1 VLRLYNSEPSGNC
14 YKVRLMLAHLGR
26 EYETIEVDVV
36 RNVRP
41 EELSRENPLNK
52 VPLLVLE
59 DGTPLP
65 ESNAILWHLAQGT
78 GYLPEK
84 PADVTQVLRWMFFE
98 QNVHES
104 TIAVNRFLIAFSG
117 KAEQFAEA
125 IAFNHRKGVQ
135 ALEAMER
142 HLESRTFFVGERFSI
157 ADIALYGYT
166 HVAPEGNFD
175 LEPFSAIRA
184 WLDRMRDQP
193 GHVPLRAQV

>member
-1 VLRLYNSEPSGNC
+1 MLRLYNSEPSGNC

-26 EYETIEVDVV
+26 GYEAIEVDVV

-59 DGTPLP
+59 DGTHLP

-78 GYLPEK
+78 RYLPER
-84 PADVTQVLRWMFFE
+84 PADVTQALRWMFFE

-117 KAEQFAEA
+117 KAEEFAEA
-125 IAFNHRKGVQ
+125 IAFNHRKGVK

-142 HLESRTFFVGERFSI
+142 HLQGQAYFAGGRYSI
-157 ADIALYGYT
+157 ADIALFGYT

-175 LEPFSAIRA
+175 LEPFPAIRA
-184 WLDRMRDQP
+184 WLERVREQP
-193 GHVPLRAQV
+193 GHVPMLH